1 MRVYDI
7 VAVFSPD
14 ETPEQTAALVEGFKK
29 ILVDDGAN
37 ITLEEPWG
45 RRRLAYPIAK
55 KREGI
60 YHYWQV
66 EAKAETVAEIER
78 KMRLSDEVIRHLAV
92 RTDDEKRRAV
102 KLTKKREA
110 EAAAKPKKVRP
121 EPAEAAPPAE
131 A

>member
-37 ITLEEPWG
+37 ITLEEAWG

-131 A
+131 V